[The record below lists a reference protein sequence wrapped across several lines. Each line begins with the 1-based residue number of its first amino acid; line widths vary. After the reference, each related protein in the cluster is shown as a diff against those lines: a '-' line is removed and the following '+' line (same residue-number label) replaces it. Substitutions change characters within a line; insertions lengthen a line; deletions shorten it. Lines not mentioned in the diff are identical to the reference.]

1 MNPYNPDRDT
11 TLLAAMSGDF
21 RRPPPPPPP
30 PLEDWLLR
38 RDRAD
43 GYREPFFAGREAEF
57 GAFQE
62 AARGL
67 EKGFVGGETLVFQGA
82 PGAGKS
88 ALMKECAAAVEARS
102 TLDDVWVGVAVLPSV
117 LEYPA
122 GTVEKIALA
131 VERER
136 ERLAAAESRMDGPL
150 ERARQRALG
159 TIQGVT
165 ERGAGIMGV
174 RVGARAPSGRIDV
187 QAAFRRIENV
197 CRGAR
202 AVLFVDEAQNLPEG
216 VMEVLDALHRGQAG
230 IALLPVLLGLG
241 DTAAVLAKRGI
252 SRPPAK
258 RLVEMSALRPE
269 EARESLSMVFD
280 AYGVHGRAREG
291 WLQAL
296 AETCQGW
303 PQHLNRV
310 AVAAGEVLHEHG
322 MNADAA
328 PLAEALAAGEAAKT
342 EYYRDRL
349 RDVPGVRKS
358 MYKRVALLLDGGRSD
373 DSLAEEDLEAV
384 LRAAGVDPAG
394 DGYARWL
401 TESIHC
407 GLLAPAPDSSERY
420 RVPIPSLASYLRG
433 LRVTPSP
440 APRTRSS
447 SGGGGPSPR

>member
-1 MNPYNPDRDT
+1 
-11 TLLAAMSGDF
+11 MSGDF
-21 RRPPPPPPP
+21 RRAPPPPPP

-67 EKGFVGGETLVFQGA
+67 EKGFVGGETLLFQGA

-88 ALMKECAAAVEARS
+88 ALMKECAAAVEAQS
-102 TLDDVWVGVAVLPSV
+102 TLDDTWVAVAVLPSV

-122 GTVEKIALA
+122 GTAEKIALA
-131 VERER
+131 VDRER
-136 ERLAAAESRMDGPL
+136 ERLAAAESRRDGTL
-150 ERARQRALG
+150 EKARQRARG
-159 TIQGVT
+159 TVQNVT
-165 ERGAGIMGV
+165 ERGAGVMGV
-174 RVGARAPSGRIDV
+174 RVGARPTRERIDV
-187 QAAFRRIENV
+187 QAAFREIENV

-202 AVLFVDEAQNLPEG
+202 VVLFVDEAQNLPEG
-216 VMEVLDALHRGQAG
+216 VMEVLDAMHRGQTG
-230 IALLPVLLGLG
+230 VALLPVLLGLG

-258 RLVEMSALRPE
+258 RLVEMSALLPE
-269 EARESLSMVFD
+269 EARESLLMVFD
-280 AYGVHGRAREG
+280 AYGVHGRTREA
-291 WLQAL
+291 WLHAL
-296 AETCQGW
+296 VETCQGW

-310 AVAAGEVLHEHG
+310 AVAAGKVLREHG

-349 RDVPGVRKS
+349 RDVPGVRKGV
-358 MYKRVALLLDGGRSD
+358 YKRLALLLDGGRSD
-373 DSLAEEDLEAV
+373 DSFAEEDLEAV
-384 LRAAGVDPAG
+384 VRAAGLDPAG
-394 DGYARWL
+394 DGYAEWL

-407 GLLAPAPDSSERY
+407 GLLAPTPDSSERY
-420 RVPIPSLASYLRG
+420 RVPIPSLATYLRH
-433 LRVTPSP
+433 LQVTPSP

-447 SGGGGPSPR
+447 SGGGPPPP